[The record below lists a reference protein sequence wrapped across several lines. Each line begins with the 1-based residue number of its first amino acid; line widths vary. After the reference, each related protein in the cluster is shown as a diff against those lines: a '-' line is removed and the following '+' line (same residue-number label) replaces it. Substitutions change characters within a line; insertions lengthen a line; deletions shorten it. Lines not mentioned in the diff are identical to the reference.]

1 MLNKFYIEEHV
12 KEALKEDIGF
22 EDITTD
28 NLTDENDTMTVYL
41 NTRVDGVFCGRDV
54 FEAVF
59 KILSDNVK
67 VTFFAKDGD
76 VIKKGDKLA
85 EISGSARAIL
95 TGERTALNYVQR
107 MSGIA
112 TESRRYQD
120 AIREFGVRMVDTR
133 KTTPNFRTFEKYA
146 VKVGCG
152 YVHRYNLSDCA
163 MIKDNHV
170 KFAGSITNA
179 VNRLRKSISHA
190 HKIEV
195 ECDTLAQ
202 VNEAIECKADII
214 MLDNM
219 TNEQMRE
226 AVQTINH
233 RAIVE
238 ASGNVNMDTLREIA
252 KTGVD
257 IISSSAIVAKAPT
270 LDLGL
275 DS

>member
-1 MLNKFYIEEHV
+1 MLNRFYIEEHV

-28 NLTDENDTMTVYL
+28 NLTDEKDKMKVFL
-41 NTRVDGVFCGRDV
+41 NTRVDGVFCGREV
-54 FEAVF
+54 FETVF
-59 KILSDNVK
+59 RVLSDDVK
-67 VTFFAKDGD
+67 VKFYVKDGD
-76 VIKKGDKLA
+76 AIKKGDRLA

-133 KTTPNFRTFEKYA
+133 KTTPNFRTFEKYS

-170 KFAGSITNA
+170 KFAGSITKA
-179 VNRLRKSISHA
+179 VNKLRESISHA

-195 ECDTLAQ
+195 ECDTLEQ
-202 VNEAIECKADII
+202 VNEALECKADII

-226 AVQTINH
+226 AVKVIRH
-233 RAIVE
+233 RAVVE
-238 ASGNVNMDTLREIA
+238 ASGNVNIDTLREIA

>member
-54 FEAVF
+54 FETVF

-120 AIREFGVRMVDTR
+120 VIREFGVRMVDTR

-238 ASGNVNMDTLREIA
+238 ASGNVNLETLKEIA

>member
-1 MLNKFYIEEHV
+1 MLNRFYIEEHV

-28 NLTDENDTMTVYL
+28 NLTDETDKMTVYL
-41 NTRVDGVFCGRDV
+41 NSRTEGVFCGRDV

-59 KILSDNVK
+59 RILSDDVVVK
-67 VTFFAKDGD
+67 FFVKDGD
-76 VIKKGDKLA
+76 SIKKGDTLA

-112 TESRRYQD
+112 TESRRYQES
-120 AIREFGVRMVDTR
+120 IKEFGVRMVDTR
-133 KTTPNFRTFEKYA
+133 KTTPNFRTFEKYS

-179 VNRLRKSISHA
+179 VNKLRQSISHA

-195 ECDTLAQ
+195 ECDTLEQ
-202 VNEAIECKADII
+202 VNEALECKADII

-219 TNEQMRE
+219 TNEQMAE
-226 AVQTINH
+226 AVKVINH

-238 ASGNVNMDTLREIA
+238 ASGNVNLETLRGIA
-252 KTGVD
+252 QTGVD